1 MRTHL
6 LLAHALLLAPAQARA
21 DAPDV
26 RPVPAPASAAWEEM
40 RVPAGELVVL
50 SAAPAS
56 EWDADPTPHTFES
69 GKYAVFLLKPGESR
83 KVVVTGPDK
92 AKRRLVLVAGEPG
105 PVVPPKPPADP
116 LAARLKAAYDADPA
130 EPAKRKGHA
139 KDLAELY
146 RQAADLAGKPDVAT
160 SGDLLQ
166 RVRAASGML
175 VGPDALK
182 GVRAEVAKELAVI
195 LPADAALADDQR
207 KAAAELF
214 RKLAQVLDS
223 F

>member
-6 LLAHALLLAPAQARA
+6 LLAHALLLAPAPARA

-69 GKYAVFLLKPGESR
+69 GKYAVFLLKPGETR
-83 KVVVTGPDK
+83 RVVVTGPDK
-92 AKRRLVLVAGEPG
+92 ARRRLVLVAGEPG
-105 PVVPPKPPADP
+105 PVVPPKPADP

-130 EPAKRKGHA
+130 PADKRKDHA

-146 RQAADLAGKPDVAT
+146 RQAADLAGKADVAT